1 LIVSPGRLAAGRLN
15 IDGDDHAYLFRVRRL
30 AVGDAVVVF
39 DGAGR
44 EAPAVAIEIGPTHAV
59 LEVAAPRDVLRP
71 APHITVVQAV
81 LKGERMDWC
90 LEKLVEV
97 GADAIV
103 VVETARAIVR
113 LDDDRRAKRIARH
126 QRIAQEA
133 ARQCGRADIPSVIAV
148 ADLAAALASLT
159 AETRLVADPASDT
172 PLLTLSVADTGL
184 DQSIGSANTVSPTV
198 ALVVGPEGGLTAD
211 EVAAAVAAGCAP
223 VSLGATILR
232 AETAGAA
239 AVFAIRAARAAGFQ

>member
-1 LIVSPGRLAAGRLN
+1 MTARLIVAPGRLTAGRLTV
-15 IDGDDHAYLFRVRRL
+15 DGEDHAYLFRVRRL

-44 EAPAVAIEIGPTHAV
+44 EATAVAIEISGGHAV
-59 LEVAAPRDVLRP
+59 LEVAPPHEVPRL
-71 APHITVVQAV
+71 APHITVVQAA

-97 GADAIV
+97 GADAIA
-103 VVETARAIVR
+103 VVETVRAVVR
-113 LDDDRRAKRIARH
+113 LDDERRAKRQVRH

-133 ARQCGRADIPSVIAV
+133 ARQSGRADIPPVTSPSNLAQ
-148 ADLAAALASLT
+148 ALAALT
-159 AETRLVADPASDT
+159 AEVRLVADPSSDA
-172 PLLTLSVADTGL
+172 PLLAAAPA
-184 DQSIGSANTVSPTV
+184 SAASL
-198 ALVVGPEGGLTAD
+198 ALIVGPEGGLTAD
-211 EVAAAVAAGCAP
+211 EIAVAAAAGCVP

-239 AVFAIRAARAAGFQ
+239 AVFAIRAARAAGMTGFP